1 MGNLLSVLWSQISG
15 VREVKI
21 CMLGLDG
28 AGKTTLLYA
37 LHLGTPVA
45 THPTIGSNVEE
56 LTRGALRLRVWDLGG
71 QASLRPS
78 WRAYFDH
85 TAAVIMV
92 VDAADPGRFGVAAAE
107 LAGVLAAEELADA
120 ALLVYA
126 NKQDVGGAVGVEGVA
141 DALGLAALPTGGGEG
156 GIGGR
161 PWHIQGCSALT
172 REGIGGGI
180 DWIVSQVAGK

>member
-1 MGNLLSVLWSQISG
+1 
-15 VREVKI
+15 
-21 CMLGLDG
+21 MLGLDG

-156 GIGGR
+156 GVGGR

-180 DWIVSQVAGK
+180 DWIVSQVGGK

>member
-1 MGNLLSVLWSQISG
+1 
-15 VREVKI
+15 
-21 CMLGLDG
+21 MLGLDG

-56 LTRGALRLRVWDLGG
+56 LQRGALRLRVWDLGG
-71 QASLRPS
+71 QSSLRPS

-92 VDAADPGRFGVAAAE
+92 VDSADPGRFGVAARE

-126 NKQDVGGAVGVEGVA
+126 NKQDVAGAVGVEGVA
-141 DALGLAALPTGGGEG
+141 DALGLATLLGGDGAPLG
-156 GIGGR
+156 SR

-172 REGIGGGI
+172 RDGIGGGI
-180 DWIVSQVAGK
+180 DWIVSQVGGK

>member
-1 MGNLLSVLWSQISG
+1 
-15 VREVKI
+15 
-21 CMLGLDG
+21 MLGLDG

-56 LTRGALRLRVWDLGG
+56 LQRGALRLRVWDLGG
-71 QASLRPS
+71 QSSLRPS

-92 VDAADPGRFGVAAAE
+92 VDSADPGRFGVAARE

-126 NKQDVGGAVGVEGVA
+126 NKQDVAGAVGVEGVA
-141 DALGLAALPTGGGEG
+141 DALGLATLLGGDGAPLG
-156 GIGGR
+156 SR
-161 PWHIQGCSALT
+161 PWHIQGGGALT
-172 REGIGGGI
+172 RDGIGGGI
-180 DWIVSQVAGK
+180 DWIVSQVGGK